1 MANFPKPDNPNVLA
15 VAILEMCRVKKEESF
30 CPSEVVK
37 WIYPRSWQH
46 FMDEVLEEM
55 MILYNTGKI
64 EVIQIQPSV
73 PTANFPKGEVRI
85 RAKI

>member
-1 MANFPKPDNPNVLA
+1 MANFPKPDNSNILA
-15 VAILEMCRVKKEESF
+15 VAILEMCRIKKEESF

-37 WIYPRSWQH
+37 WIYPQSWKH

-64 EVIQIQPSV
+64 EVTQNQLPI
-73 PTANFPKGEVRI
+73 PTDSFPKGEVRI
-85 RAKI
+85 KAKF